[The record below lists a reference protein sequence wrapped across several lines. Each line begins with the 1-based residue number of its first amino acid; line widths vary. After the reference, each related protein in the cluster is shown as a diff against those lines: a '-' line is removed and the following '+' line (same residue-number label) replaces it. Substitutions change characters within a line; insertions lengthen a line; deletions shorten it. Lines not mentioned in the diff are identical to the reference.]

1 MVWQATTEE
10 EEFTAQ
16 FERECAFVSCC
27 LSVDT
32 PSNGRWADRVEEV
45 PLTQSIDSEGAQTQ
59 FSRTPSFRGDW
70 STRDNFSFRVVEQ
83 TDSWCRGFRA
93 SEIDEWE
100 QGARE
105 A

>member
-1 MVWQATTEE
+1 VL
-10 EEFTAQ
+10 
-16 FERECAFVSCC
+16 
-27 LSVDT
+27 LSVDS

-59 FSRTPSFRGDW
+59 LFEDTIFRGDW
-70 STRDNFSFRVVEQ
+70 STRDNFSFRVAEQ
-83 TDSWCRGFRA
+83 TKSWCRGFRA